1 MTNRQ
6 SINYRY
12 LFGPIPSRRLGKS
25 LGVDL
30 VPHKTCTLNCIYCE
44 CGRTTRLT
52 LKKDVYTPIGQIKKE
67 LTDFLA
73 DDPKLDFITFSG
85 GGEPTLN
92 SGLGEIVY
100 YLKSEYPKYKVALLT
115 NGTLLHLPEVRKQV
129 LEVDLIIASLD
140 AASKK
145 IFSKINR
152 PHPDLNLSQIING
165 LITLKEEF
173 NHLFWV
179 EVFLVPGVNDQKD
192 ELSKLKQV
200 LNLIQPDNV
209 HLNTLDRPGAESWV
223 VPAEKKSL
231 VEIAKY
237 LHHADMI
244 CDHPPE
250 QKGHFCEE
258 GLYERLLSTIRRR
271 PCTGED
277 ISQILGIRLNEVIE
291 RLDALKKDGAIKK
304 IVMPRGVFYTI
315 IEQDTKSRSDRYMR

>member
-1 MTNRQ
+1 MTNKQ
-6 SINYRY
+6 SIDYRY
-12 LFGPIPSRRLGKS
+12 LFGPVPSRRLGKS

-44 CGRTTRLT
+44 CGRTTHLT
-52 LKKDVYTPIGQIKKE
+52 LKKDVYISIDQIKKE
-67 LTDFLA
+67 LADFLSH
-73 DDPKLDFITFSG
+73 DPKLDFITFSG

-92 SGLGEIVY
+92 SGLGEIVH

-115 NGTLLHLPEVRKQV
+115 NGTLLHLSEIRKQV
-129 LEVDLIIASLD
+129 LDVDLIIASLD

-145 IFSKINR
+145 NFDEINR
-152 PHPDLNLSQIING
+152 PHPGLNLSKIIEG
-165 LITLKEEF
+165 LITFKEDF
-173 NHLFWV
+173 RHLFRI
-179 EVFLVPGVNDQKD
+179 EIFLVPGVNDHED

-200 LNLIQPDNV
+200 LDLIHPDSI

-231 VEIAKY
+231 AKIAKY

-244 CDHPPE
+244 RDHPVE
-250 QKGHFCEE
+250 QKDHLCEG

-277 ISQILGIRLNEVIE
+277 ISQILGVQLNDVID

-315 IEQDTKSRSDRYMR
+315 RG